1 MRTAVS
7 PVKEIMLR
15 EIEREL
21 TGSPYAFISNFE
33 NFPLEALAELRRS
46 LGKVSTRSL
55 VVKHTLARKAFANL
69 SLGEIDSY
77 LKGHVLITFGEGA
90 PQTISKAIVD
100 FAKKNEKF
108 VPRAVVFEK
117 KLYDQQFI
125 KSLAL
130 LPSRQELLTQ
140 VVVRMKSPISGFVMT
155 LNQVLR
161 GFAVALNEIKKKKEG
176 AAS

>member
-1 MRTAVS
+1 MAS
-7 PVKEIMLR
+7 AVKEIMLK

-21 TGSPYAFISNFE
+21 AASPYAFISNFDS
-33 NFPLEALAELRRS
+33 FPLEVLGELRIS
-46 LGKVSTRSL
+46 LSKVATRSL
-55 VVKHTLARKAFANL
+55 VVKHSLVRKAFSNL
-69 SLGEIDSY
+69 ELGEVEPF
-77 LKGHVLITFGEGA
+77 LKEHVLITFGEGA
-90 PQTISKAIVD
+90 PQAISKAIVE

-108 VPRAVVFEK
+108 VPRAVLFEK
-117 KLYDQQFI
+117 KLHDEQFV
-125 KSLAL
+125 KALAA

-161 GFAVALNEIKKKKEG
+161 GFAVALNEIKKKKEN